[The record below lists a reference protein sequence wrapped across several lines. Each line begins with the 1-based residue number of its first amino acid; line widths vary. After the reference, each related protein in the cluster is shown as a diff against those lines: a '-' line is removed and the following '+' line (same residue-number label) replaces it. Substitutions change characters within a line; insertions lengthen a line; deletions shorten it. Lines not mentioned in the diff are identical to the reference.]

1 MGVGVGFFR
10 ALVTFLL
17 DFFLYFCWIKRENFT
32 LKNCDFDSK
41 FNILVKR

>member
-17 DFFLYFCWIKRENFT
+17 DFFFIFLLDKKGKLHIEK
-32 LKNCDFDSK
+32 L
-41 FNILVKR
+41 